1 MDPSLNFSL
10 IRERLVNIADVQ
22 SIPTEHHTKKTVS
35 SPSTPSPFKKGRRQK
50 KFRSVAPLPDIQ
62 PPGGKTPI
70 VSKYPN
76 REKGREKGS
85 GSKRDIENRTIDGVQ
100 FTGTNAMPSLGRP
113 KQSKA
118 ITTKVEFE
126 TILRVRP
133 LAKEEI
139 NDDIVLTLSQSD
151 TNSVLLHELRTNRT
165 ATPRQKNKHMID
177 VDGPSHF
184 SFDRVIGPKT
194 SQEEMYHEIGGQ
206 SIAQESFHQILHG
219 IHNQTHRQMPS
230 EGLNLEAKNHVII
243 SMGVS
248 NSGKTFTLI
257 GDGSESNENEGVIP
271 RLIDDLFAHTN
282 DEHFLACINQPSL
295 KNNNHKTQINLEV
308 EISMVHVHKDRVFD
322 MLSLHTGEK
331 RSSLNSNVSKMINA
345 FETTPKEQTFMK
357 ELKISQ
363 DKTTQDFFVQSNAV
377 RCRTPEKAR
386 EILFTGMQQNTVAST
401 KLNKRSSRGHTLV
414 TLRPILH
421 IRNPHS
427 NRGSISLLGGY
438 VAVIDMA
445 GIERTHSNDMNRL
458 AIKESVSIN
467 SSISAVLQCLRSIK
481 NNQESQQTRNLSKKM
496 SLLVPYRQNKLTM
509 IMQPLFSGSIS
520 KDSMTD
526 SIVTNVKILA
536 SVYPGGKDYNEKKC
550 LLCDI
555 EPIRGLSIPG
565 EYDRHSRNTR
575 DNLSTSTM
583 NDHSVSSA
591 TFDAPTDK
599 IKTVGAE
606 SCYRTNDEKATLD
619 EEFPIQR
626 SVSDE
631 NTEASSPGT
640 LSSALSPTHQHK
652 SPLSKLTNVVKQTN
666 ISSKKRK
673 AETNALLEKI
683 RKLEAENRHLKV
695 RNNEMEKKCKILER
709 QSTTLRSQ
717 LDEAKAI
724 KKEKQSTKC
733 HTEHDD
739 EQFLKSREWRWK
751 HHNLLAS
758 PLVNH
763 MKAVEGA
770 SSIIAGRLG
779 ARLTNKSPFK
789 LNAPTKRRIKFTE
802 EDHRHVGHDNDE
814 IDSIQDS
821 ASA

>member
-1 MDPSLNFSL
+1 MDPSLNFSS
-10 IRERLVNIADVQ
+10 IRERLVNIADIQ
-22 SIPTEHHTKKTVS
+22 SIPTEKHTQKTVS
-35 SPSTPSPFKKGRRQK
+35 SPSTPSPFKKVRRQK

-62 PPGGKTPI
+62 PPGSKTPI
-70 VSKYPN
+70 ISKNPN
-76 REKGREKGS
+76 RKKGS
-85 GSKRDIENRTIDGVQ
+85 ASKRDIENHTSDGVQ

-151 TNSVLLHELRTNRT
+151 TNSVLLHELRTNTT
-165 ATPRQKNKHMID
+165 ATPRQKNKHMKD
-177 VDGPSHF
+177 GDGPSYF

-206 SIAQESFHQILHG
+206 SIAQESFHPILHG
-219 IHNQTHRQMPS
+219 ICNQRHGQMPS
-230 EGLNLEAKNHVII
+230 EGRNLEAKNHVII

-257 GDGSESNENEGVIP
+257 GDESGSNEDEGVIP
-271 RLIDDLFAHTN
+271 RLIDDLFAHIN
-282 DEHFLACINQPSL
+282 DEQFLAFINQPSL
-295 KNNNHKTQINLEV
+295 KNNHHKSHINLEV

-345 FETTPKEQTFMK
+345 FETTSKEQTFMK

-377 RCRTPEKAR
+377 RCPTPEKAR

-401 KLNKRSSRGHTLV
+401 KMNKRSSRGHTMV

-421 IRNPHS
+421 IRDPHS
-427 NRGSISLLGGY
+427 NMGSISLLGGY

-458 AIKESVSIN
+458 TIKESVSIN
-467 SSISAVLQCLRSIK
+467 SSISAVLHCLRSIK

-526 SIVTNVKILA
+526 SIFTNVKILA

-550 LLCDI
+550 LLSDI

-575 DNLSTSTM
+575 HNLSTSTM
-583 NDHSVSSA
+583 HDHSASSA
-591 TFDAPTDK
+591 TFDAPADK

-606 SCYRTNDEKATLD
+606 SCYRTNDEKTTLD
-619 EEFPIQR
+619 EDFPIQR

-652 SPLSKLTNVVKQTN
+652 SPLSKLTNNVVKQTN

-673 AETNALLEKI
+673 VETNALLEKI

-695 RNNEMEKKCKILER
+695 RNNEMEKKCKILEK
-709 QSTTLRSQ
+709 QNTTLRSQ
-717 LDEAKAI
+717 LDEAKVI
-724 KKEKQSTKC
+724 KKERQSTKYN
-733 HTEHDD
+733 TQYDD
-739 EQFLKSREWRWK
+739 EQFLKAREWRWK

-758 PLVNH
+758 PLLDH
-763 MKAVEGA
+763 MKAVEGTN
-770 SSIIAGRLG
+770 SIIAGRLG
-779 ARLTNKSPFK
+779 GRLTNKSPFT
-789 LNAPTKRRIKFTE
+789 LNAPTKRRIKFAE

-814 IDSIQDS
+814 IDSVQDS